1 VVRVNTTN
9 STTKGTADYDAL
21 NNSTPN
27 TRYELDNG
35 TTFNTNSGGRVEVV
49 TFTPVDQ
56 KIPRDSRQTAV
67 GNEGLSTDVGGHI
80 QACSMGGTCDRYNL
94 FPQDKNFNNSG
105 YKKFENEIRDALKND
120 DNVGPVTVKFKRTDP
135 NAARPDAMR
144 VEYIINGKLF
154 RKEFKNQYG
163 G

>member
-1 VVRVNTTN
+1 MF
-9 STTKGTADYDAL
+9 K
-21 NNSTPN
+21 
-27 TRYELDNG
+27 
-35 TTFNTNSGGRVEVV
+35 TNSGGRVEEV

-80 QACSMGGTCDRYNL
+80 QACSMGGTCDRFNL

-105 YKKFENEIRDALKND
+105 YKKFENEIRDALKNGD
-120 DNVGPVTVKFKRTDP
+120 HVGPVTVKFQRTEP
-135 NAARPDAMR
+135 STARPDALR
-144 VEYIINGKLF
+144 VEYIINGKRF
-154 RKEFKNQYG
+154 RKEFKNQHG